1 MNEII
6 NIAVNNKIMNANNS
20 RAIELVNKN
29 YKTDKITGILKAEV
43 PKLILGLIK
52 LERW

>member
-6 NIAVNNKIMNANNS
+6 KIAVRNKIMNANNS
-20 RAIELVNKN
+20 RAIELLNKN
-29 YKTDKITGILKAEV
+29 YKSDKITGILKAEV

-52 LERW
+52 LGRW

>member
-6 NIAVNNKIMNANNS
+6 NIAVNNKIMSGNNS
-20 RAIELVNKN
+20 RVIELINKN
-29 YKTDKITGILKAEV
+29 YKKDKMAGILKAEV

-52 LERW
+52 LER